1 MLDLH
6 SEPPPPALS
15 VAKLGHLEG
24 IILFLHGI
32 ILFLHVVRLF
42 GCVSHRGQ
50 LFLLGNHHSPA
61 ASSRRGTGF
70 EKYSGYFP
78 VETSWK
84 TQRGKIP
91 QAAEM
96 VTQPKMRWRN
106 HGECGEQD
114 LRHLKGSGAFCSVS
128 CTIPAA
134 GTSLGRDWG
143 MEREAILCI
152 LCFNS
157 SEMWSSKTTLGLFC
171 QICAVVGFSVWG
183 SL

>member
-42 GCVSHRGQ
+42 GCVSHQGQ

-96 VTQPKMRWRN
+96 VTQPKIRWRN

-114 LRHLKGSGAFCSVS
+114 LRHLKGLGSILPCELHNPCSRNI
-128 CTIPAA
+128 T
-134 GTSLGRDWG
+134 GKGLGHGKGGNSLY
-143 MEREAILCI
+143 
-152 LCFNS
+152 FV
-157 SEMWSSKTTLGLFC
+157 F
-171 QICAVVGFSVWG
+171 
-183 SL
+183 